1 MQNGISLLNMTG
13 LTDCACTALSPN
25 TRIGLSLGLMVFAY
39 AGLKYSDTLEEEYPD
54 HVPSILS
61 KKDN

>member
-1 MQNGISLLNMTG
+1 MNGPA
-13 LTDCACTALSPN
+13 DRAYPALAPN

-54 HVPSILS
+54 KVPNILS
-61 KKDN
+61 KKDH